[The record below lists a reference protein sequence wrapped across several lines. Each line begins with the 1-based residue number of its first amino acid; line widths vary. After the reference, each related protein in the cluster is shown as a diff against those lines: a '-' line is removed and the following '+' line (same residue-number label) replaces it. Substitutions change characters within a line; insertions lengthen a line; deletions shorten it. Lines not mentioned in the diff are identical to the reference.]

1 MTTITYECD
10 NCSGTVWGYLP
21 KYESRDLCLACLD
34 EVEPFWRE
42 KQMGIKVLDGRT
54 DQPVTRRILKPD
66 QVRIGDRLL
75 GRGRGRVIAISR
87 VDDMNLSGGVRLIF
101 DYDIDPDR
109 STAEWESFDP
119 DAVFVD
125 VERADR

>member
-1 MTTITYECD
+1 MPSEAL
-10 NCSGTVWGYLP
+10 G
-21 KYESRDLCLACLD
+21 
-34 EVEPFWRE
+34 
-42 KQMGIKVLDGRT
+42 
-54 DQPVTRRILKPD
+54 TRRVGSADLPE
-66 QVRIGDRLL
+66 QTEQDRLVEGHPEHGPHHGL
-75 GRGRGRVIAISR
+75 HPAT
-87 VDDMNLSGGVRLIF
+87 VRLVF

>member
-1 MTTITYECD
+1 MT
-10 NCSGTVWGYLP
+10 
-21 KYESRDLCLACLD
+21 RH
-34 EVEPFWRE
+34 
-42 KQMGIKVLDGRT
+42 
-54 DQPVTRRILKPD
+54 ILKPD
-66 QVRIGDRLL
+66 QVRIGDHLL

-87 VDDMNLSGGVRLIF
+87 MDDVNLSGGSRLVF